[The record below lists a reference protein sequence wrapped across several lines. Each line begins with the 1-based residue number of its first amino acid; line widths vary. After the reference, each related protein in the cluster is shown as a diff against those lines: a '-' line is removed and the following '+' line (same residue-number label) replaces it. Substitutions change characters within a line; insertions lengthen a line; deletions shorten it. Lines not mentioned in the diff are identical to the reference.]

1 MIIAVDGP
9 AGSGKSTVCREI
21 AKRIGL
27 RYVDTGAMY
36 RTVALAS
43 LRQNISPNDTPR
55 LVQLAK
61 NIPLELRPFSGG
73 KFEIFLNGEKVTDE
87 IRRPEINQVVSTIAC
102 IPGVREEMVKRQRAL
117 AKDGY
122 LIMEGRDI
130 TTVVLPNADFKF
142 YLDADPSVRVERR
155 FKENKTKGAATTF
168 AGVAEEQTKRDQMDQ
183 SRTVSPLRVAEDA
196 VRIDT
201 TGKEVDEV
209 VLIILGKMNVRAGRF
224 NFFYSGARSL
234 LWLIGKTVF
243 SLEIKGVENIPK
255 RGGFI
260 MAANHR
266 SYLDPV
272 VAAVSSKRQLNFLAR
287 DTLFRN
293 SFFGPLIKGLNAYPI
308 KRASADRT
316 ALRMAAQFIMEGN
329 PILMF
334 PEGTRSADGN
344 FQTPRGGLGYLAAR
358 LRCPV
363 VPMHIRGTYEVFP
376 RDSKWPKP
384 GKISARIGEPITWE
398 GQEDNDLYLIITKEI
413 MKKIEAL
420 SRLP

>member
-43 LRQNISPNDTPR
+43 LKQNISPNDTPR
-55 LVQLAK
+55 LVELAK
-61 NIPLELRPFSGG
+61 HLPLELHTLSTG
-73 KFEIFLNGEKVTDE
+73 KFEIFLGGEKVTDE
-87 IRRPEINQVVSTIAC
+87 IRRPEINQIVSIVAR

-130 TTVVLPNADFKF
+130 TTVVLPDADFKF
-142 YLDADPSVRVERR
+142 YLDADAKLRAERR
-155 FKENKTKGAATTF
+155 FKENQSKGVEVTF
-168 AGVAEEQTKRDQMDQ
+168 AGVAEEQTKRDQMDK

-201 TGKEVDEV
+201 TGKEVGEV
-209 VLIILGKMNVRAGRF
+209 VLVIFEKMNVRRGRF
-224 NFFYSGARSL
+224 NLFYSGARLL

-243 SLEIKGVENIPK
+243 SLDVKGSENIPK
-255 RGGFI
+255 QGGFI
-260 MAANHR
+260 IAANHR

-287 DTLFRN
+287 DTLFKN
-293 SFFGPLIKGLNAYPI
+293 PMFSSLIQGLNAYPI
-308 KRASADRT
+308 KRASADRA
-316 ALRMAAQFIMEGN
+316 ALRMAAQFILDGN

-363 VPMHIRGTYEVFP
+363 VPMHVRGTYEVFP

-384 GKISARIGEPITWE
+384 GKISARIGAPMTWK
-398 GQEDNDLYLIITKEI
+398 GQKDNDLYLTITKEV
-413 MKKIEAL
+413 MKNIEDL
-420 SRLP
+420 SHLP